1 MAIQLGDKARD
12 TITGFTGT
20 VVAMTKWI
28 YGCERVTLQP
38 PVDKDGK
45 VPQNENFD
53 IQALE
58 IIESKPAPSRA
69 TGGPQNDR
77 AALRR

>member
-28 YGCERVTLQP
+28 HNCERATLQP
-38 PVDKDGK
+38 PVGADGK
-45 VPQNENFD
+45 LPDTGSFDVPS
-53 IQALE
+53 LE
-58 IIESKPAPSRA
+58 VIEAKPAPVVT

>member
-1 MAIQLGDKARD
+1 MAVQLGDKARD

-20 VVAMTKWI
+20 VVALTQWI
-28 YGCERVTLQP
+28 HGCQRATLQP

-45 VPQNENFD
+45 LPDAQTFDVPSM
-53 IQALE
+53 E
-58 IIESKPAPSRA
+58 IIEAKPAPVRK